1 MSVLAGRVVTPGGL
15 IEDGVVEVTDA
26 GVIGYVGPAAGWR
39 GEEPKPVGTIAPGY
53 VDIHC
58 HGGGGHSFSSP
69 DPAEIAAAAEHH
81 LGRGTTSLL
90 ASLVTAPTAE
100 LTSSLETIARLADPS
115 VLPGHAAEKVEEVTG
130 RRTGIVGSH
139 LEGPWLDHGHCGA
152 HDPAYLTEP
161 DVDTAQAWLDAADH
175 TLRMVTIAPELAG
188 ADAVIERLKATG
200 VLVGLGHTGA
210 DHATFD
216 TALRSLDL
224 ALVTHLF
231 NGMEPM
237 HHRHPGPVG
246 ASLAA
251 LARGAA
257 VVELIADGVHLAPET
272 VRMVFNV
279 DRGGDRIVLVSD
291 AMVAAGMPDGG
302 YRLGS
307 LEVQVTD
314 GQALTVPPTGGRRSL
329 AGSTAH
335 LADVVRHCITV
346 AGVDPVRAVV
356 AATTTPSR
364 LLGLT
369 DRGSVE
375 AGLRADLVTL
385 DDEWR
390 VTRVMRGGGWVA

>member
-1 MSVLAGRVVTPGGL
+1 
-15 IEDGVVEVTDA
+15 
-26 GVIGYVGPAAGWR
+26 
-39 GEEPKPVGTIAPGY
+39 
-53 VDIHC
+53 
-58 HGGGGHSFSSP
+58 
-69 DPAEIAAAAEHH
+69 
-81 LGRGTTSLL
+81 
-90 ASLVTAPTAE
+90 
-100 LTSSLETIARLADPS
+100 
-115 VLPGHAAEKVEEVTG
+115 
-130 RRTGIVGSH
+130 VGSH
-139 LEGPWLDHGHCGA
+139 LEGPWLDRGHCGA

-161 DVDTAQAWLDAADH
+161 DVETAQAWLDAADH
-175 TLRMVTIAPELAG
+175 TLRMVTIAPELPG
-188 ADAVIERLKATG
+188 ADAVIERLKAAG
-200 VLVGLGHTGA
+200 VLIGLGHTGA

-216 TALRSLDL
+216 AALRSLDL

-272 VRMVFNV
+272 VRMVFNL
-279 DRGGDRIVLVSD
+279 DRGDRIVLVSD

-314 GQALTVPPTGGRRSL
+314 GQAWTVPPTGGQGSL

-335 LADVVRHCITV
+335 LADIVRHCITV

-385 DDEWR
+385 DDDWR

>member
-1 MSVLAGRVVTPGGL
+1 MTSEPTVLGGRVVTPAAV
-15 IEDGVVEVTDA
+15 IEDGVVEVTGD
-26 GVIGYVGPAAGWR
+26 GLIGYVGPAAGWR
-39 GEEPKPVGTIAPGY
+39 GDAPEPVGTIAPGF

-58 HGGGGHSFSSP
+58 HGGGGHSFSSA
-69 DPAEIAAAAEHH
+69 DPAEISAAAEHH
-81 LGRGTTSLL
+81 LARGTTSLL

-100 LTSSLETIARLADPS
+100 LTSSIETISGLA
-115 VLPGHAAEKVEEVTG
+115 GN
-130 RRTGIVGSH
+130 GIVGSH
-139 LEGPWLDHGHCGA
+139 LEGPWLDRGHCGA

-175 TLRMVTIAPELAG
+175 TLRMVTIAPELPG

-216 TALRSLDL
+216 SALRALDL

-251 LARGAA
+251 LARGSA
-257 VVELIADGVHLAPET
+257 VVELIADGVHLAPAT
-272 VRMVFNV
+272 VKMVFSL
-279 DRGGDRIVLVSD
+279 DRGDRIVLVSD
-291 AMVAAGMPDGG
+291 AMVAAGMPDGS

-307 LEVQVTD
+307 LDVQVTD
-314 GQALTVPPTGGRRSL
+314 GQAWTTGAKRSL

-335 LADVVRHCITV
+335 LADIVRHCITV

-375 AGLRADLVTL
+375 AGMRADLVAL
-385 DDEWR
+385 DEDWR